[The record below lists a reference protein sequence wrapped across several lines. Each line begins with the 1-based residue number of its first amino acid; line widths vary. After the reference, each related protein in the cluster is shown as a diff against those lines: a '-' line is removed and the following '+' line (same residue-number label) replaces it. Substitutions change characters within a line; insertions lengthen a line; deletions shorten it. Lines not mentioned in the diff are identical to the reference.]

1 MIDFLIRGGIIFTLP
16 LTFLALAVL
25 VLAGRTIALLAAD
38 RSAPAARTLALLLH
52 TGIFSFVFGLLGQ
65 GISLYQ
71 MVTAIEGAGGVS
83 PAIVAGGLRVSFIVP
98 LFGLSILAVSL
109 LIWIGLRIWH
119 ERMYPDISP
128 VIAPDRGSL

>member
-1 MIDFLIRGGIIFTLP
+1 MIDFLIRGGILFTLP

-25 VLAGRTIALLAAD
+25 VLAGRTIALLASD
-38 RSAPAARTLALLLH
+38 RHGPAARPLALLLH

-109 LIWIGLRIWH
+109 LLWIVLRMWH
-119 ERMYPDISP
+119 ERMYLDLSP
-128 VIAPDRGSL
+128 EIASDRGSL

>member
-25 VLAGRTIALLAAD
+25 VLAGRTITLLAAD
-38 RSAPAARTLALLLH
+38 RSEPAARSLNLLLH
-52 TGIFSFVFGLLGQ
+52 TGIFSFVLSLLGQ

-83 PAIVAGGLRVSFIVP
+83 PAIVAGGLRVSFMVP

-109 LIWIGLRIWH
+109 LLWIVLRIWH
-119 ERMYPDISP
+119 GRMYFEVSP
-128 VIAPDRGSL
+128 ETAPDRGSL